1 MAPQLYCSRKKHE
14 VYLLHGEAVVTGDL
28 GPKRV
33 PSGKTFLYPDKKG
46 NPVHSADRCWAYAP
60 PLVLPQECN
69 QMFGYHKQLLAFA
82 REAQMKVRRME
93 YYAKKATWTAQRR
106 TKDPDLGP
114 TPTMK
119 HDFNRVEQG
128 ALIKHAQNVRE
139 LLLFLLLMLLLPLM
153 MMMVMVILI
162 MMTFCYCCCRMSL
175 LKMTF
180 AAALLL
186 LLLLLLAAAVDPGT
200 RVPFAGISPCPRQ
213 LGVDGGRC
221 SPRHACGRREPTSL
235 QGGQRRVH
243 VA

>member
-1 MAPQLYCSRKKHE
+1 
-14 VYLLHGEAVVTGDL
+14 
-28 GPKRV
+28 
-33 PSGKTFLYPDKKG
+33 
-46 NPVHSADRCWAYAP
+46 
-60 PLVLPQECN
+60 
-69 QMFGYHKQLLAFA
+69 MFGYHKQLLAFA

-139 LLLFLLLMLLLPLM
+139 LLLFLLLMLLLLLL

-200 RVPFAGISPCPRQ
+200 RLPFAGISPHPRQ

-243 VA
+243 VEAGRQRDQGAAAHDRAGGARAGAGRARCRLVGVDRRAQRHLEARRRQSRVEAPGGVHQP